1 MIISIS
7 GKIGS
12 GKDTVGNIIQ
22 YLTARD
28 VAVSFTEEMLAKK
41 GIITG
46 YLDTSWEIKK
56 FADKLKEITCMLIGC
71 TREQLEDQ
79 EFKKTVLGPEWNY
92 LINKQTK
99 GKITLPLRQPEKK
112 EMTVREFLQKLGTE
126 AMRNGLH
133 ENVWVN
139 SLMCDY
145 KIAHP
150 IVGKTYS
157 KLDMPR
163 WIITDTRFPN
173 ELEAVKAKEGVTIKV
188 SSPLRKGDKFKWKDF
203 DGIITE
209 EVVHSV
215 APNFKLSGG
224 YCYYTEESNGTLY
237 IQSKD
242 VIQESHPSETA
253 LDDATFDYEIVND
266 GTIEDLVEKV
276 RVILTELNII

>member
-12 GKDTVGNIIQ
+12 GKDTVGKIIQ
-22 YLTARD
+22 YLT
-28 VAVSFTEEMLAKK
+28 SNELNGFIKIEH
-41 GIITG
+41 
-46 YLDTSWEIKK
+46 YLEGCDICSQDATWEIKK
-56 FADKLKEITCMLIGC
+56 FADKLKDIACMLIGC

-79 EFKKTVLGPEWNY
+79 EFKKTFLPFEWGY
-92 LINKQTK
+92 LKNPTTHQ
-99 GKITLPLRQPEKK
+99 L
-112 EMTVREFLQKLGTE
+112 MSVREFLQKLGTE

-145 KIAHP
+145 KITHP
-150 IVGKTYS
+150 IIGKTYS

-188 SSPLRKGDKFKWKDF
+188 TRDSTCPECGVTGGHKMYVHKDKSLTD
-203 DGIITE
+203 
-209 EVVHSV
+209 
-215 APNFKLSGG
+215 L
-224 YCYYTEESNGTLY
+224 
-237 IQSKD
+237 
-242 VIQESHPSETA
+242 HPSETA

-276 RVILTELNII
+276 RVILTELSII

>member
-12 GKDTVGNIIQ
+12 GKDTVGTIVQ
-22 YLTARD
+22 YL
-28 VAVSFTEEMLAKK
+28 VHTE
-41 GIITG
+41 GIVDLK
-46 YLDTSWEIKK
+46 YFKEFSSHSDFNRKNFSKWQIKK
-56 FADKLKEITCMLIGC
+56 FADKLKDIACMLISC

-79 EFKKTVLGPEWNY
+79 EFKKTVLGPEWN
-92 LINKQTK
+92 N
-99 GKITLPLRQPEKK
+99 
-112 EMTVREFLQKLGTE
+112 MTVREFLQKLGTE

-145 KIAHP
+145 KIKHP

-157 KLDMPR
+157 KLDMPK
-163 WIITDTRFPN
+163 WIITDTRYPN

-242 VIQESHPSETA
+242 VIQEFHPSETA